1 MDPIQAVPPP
11 LTGRAIL
18 TQEWQRVSIL
28 HWRVKSAD
36 IGRFYPPG
44 TRPDEFDGSS
54 WVGLLAFRLARFRIV
69 PGPRLPYIGDFPETN
84 VRLYTVDDDGRR
96 GVLFRSLE
104 ASRVLTVLGA
114 RTVMNVPYQWARMS
128 LDRVDDVLDYR
139 STRLT
144 GTRPSSRMVVRP
156 SSEPVVGDPL
166 SDFLTARWGA
176 HTVIR
181 GRTRFVPIEH
191 EPWPLRRAEL
201 VSLDDELVAA
211 AGIAVDGPPPSV
223 LYSPGVHARF
233 AVPQGVTRPRRDDQ
247 GGDGDGPPAVMSGGR
262 RS

>member
-1 MDPIQAVPPP
+1 VDPIRPVAPP
-11 LTGRAIL
+11 LTGREIL

-28 HWRVKSAD
+28 HWRVPSAA
-36 IGRFYPPG
+36 IAGFYPPG

-54 WVGLLAFRLARFRIV
+54 WVGLIAFWMARFRIV
-69 PGPRLPYIGDFPETN
+69 PGPALPYIGDFPETN

-156 SSEPVVGDPL
+156 SSEPVVDDPL
-166 SDFLTARWGA
+166 ADFLTARWGM

-181 GRTRFVPIEH
+181 GRTRFVPNEH
-191 EPWPLRRAEL
+191 EPWPLRRAAL

-211 AGIAVDGPPPSV
+211 AGISVSGPPSSV

-233 AVPQGVTRPRRDDQ
+233 AVPHAPVGSTV
-247 GGDGDGPPAVMSGGR
+247 G
-262 RS
+262 